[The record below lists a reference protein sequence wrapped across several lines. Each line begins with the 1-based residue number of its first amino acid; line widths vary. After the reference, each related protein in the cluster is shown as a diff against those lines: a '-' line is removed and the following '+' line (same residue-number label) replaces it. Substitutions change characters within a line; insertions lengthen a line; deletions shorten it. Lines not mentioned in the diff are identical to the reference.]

1 MPWLVTCFD
10 LLAPILGYCLALR
23 KLALQA
29 GIFQEENNKSIV
41 PQAANPSNTSNRS
54 KENSLSTKT
63 MAPSAEEQRQEPNK
77 DKISIRTQGI
87 MKSPRKFAG
96 VVIAMCGLPGR
107 GKSQV
112 AQCLS
117 RRLNWN
123 GDSTKIM
130 SVSDYRRKR
139 LEPYGEAVSH
149 ELFRPDHTA
158 NTALRALAQRD
169 AMHDCAAWLTAG
181 NSVAILDAT
190 LVTRAQRAEV
200 FDYFS
205 GQLGYRVLFI
215 ECVCDDPVVLER
227 NYKDILRYSA
237 DYAGMDPVRAEED
250 LRLKVAH
257 YIKSYEPMDEK
268 TYPRIRIDT
277 GSMDIETCKVSGH
290 VESSVLGYLGS
301 VTVKPHTLYFSRHG
315 ESEFNVLGKVGGDAV
330 LSTRGERYAQALA
343 TKFNA
348 MRIPD
353 LRVLTSRLRRTIAT
367 ARGVEAPQEHVAALN
382 ELHAGICEG
391 LSYEEMQEHYPQ
403 EFAWRDQD
411 KLRYRYPWGES
422 YIDAMQ
428 RVEPVIAEL
437 QRSDNVLVVSHQA
450 ILRCIIGFFMDKKP
464 EELPYMEVPLHTII
478 RVSSQGYNYTLEF
491 FKLPIECVN
500 TTRVKP
506 NNCSADRSADDA
518 LITVP
523 PHFDIP
529 DPWRNP
535 GSGPTLVQQH

>member
-1 MPWLVTCFD
+1 MPWVAACID
-10 LLAPILGYCLALR
+10 LLAAPILGYCLAVR

-29 GIFQEENNKSIV
+29 NLLQEGADDTADTLAEN
-41 PQAANPSNTSNRS
+41 
-54 KENSLSTKT
+54 KENLLRSGAMT
-63 MAPSAEEQRQEPNK
+63 PSAEEQRKEPGN
-77 DKISIRTQGI
+77 DKIAMRTPGKT
-87 MKSPRKFAG
+87 KSPRKFAG
-96 VVIAMCGLPGR
+96 VVVAMCGLPGR

-123 GDSTKIM
+123 GYSTKVM
-130 SVSDYRRKR
+130 RVSEYRRR
-139 LEPYGEAVSH
+139 RVEPYGEAVSH

-158 NTALRALAQRD
+158 NAALRALAQGD
-169 AMHDCAAWLTAG
+169 AMQDCGSWLAAG

-215 ECVCDDPVVLER
+215 ECVCDDPLVLQQ
-227 NYKDILRYSA
+227 NYKEILRHST
-237 DYAGMDPVRAEED
+237 DYAGMDPAVAEED
-250 LRLKVAH
+250 LTLKVAH
-257 YIKSYEPMDEK
+257 YVRSYEPMDEK
-268 TYPRIRIDT
+268 NYPRIRINT
-277 GSMDIETCKVSGH
+277 ATMDIETYKVSGH
-290 VESSVLGYLGS
+290 VETAILGYMGS
-301 VTVKPHTLYFSRHG
+301 VTLKPHTLYFSRHG
-315 ESEFNVLGKVGGDAV
+315 ESEYNVLGKVGGDAV
-330 LSTRGERYAQALA
+330 LSARGERYAQALS

-382 ELHAGICEG
+382 ELYAGVCEG
-391 LSYEEMQEHYPQ
+391 LSYEEMQEKYPQ

-422 YIDAMQ
+422 YVDAMH
-428 RVEPVIAEL
+428 RVDPVIAEL
-437 QRSDNVLVVSHQA
+437 QRSDNILVVSHQA
-450 ILRCIIGFFMDKKP
+450 VLRCIIGFFMDKKP
-464 EELPYMEVPLHTII
+464 QELPYMEVPLHTII
-478 RVSSQGYNYTLEF
+478 RATSQGYNYKLEF

-506 NNCSADRSADDA
+506 KNCSADRTADDA
-518 LITVP
+518 LLTVP
-523 PHFDIP
+523 DHFDIP

-535 GSGPTLVQQH
+535 GNGPTLVQQH

>member
-1 MPWLVTCFD
+1 MPWVAACFD
-10 LLAPILGYCLALR
+10 LLAAPILGYCLAVR
-23 KLALQA
+23 NLALQA
-29 GIFQEENNKSIV
+29 GVLHEGTNEPI
-41 PQAANPSNTSNRS
+41 NRPGS
-54 KENSLSTKT
+54 RASSLSGTKDVAD
-63 MAPSAEEQRQEPNK
+63 MAPSAEEQRQEPGK
-77 DKISIRTQGI
+77 DKMPVRTQGKA
-87 MKSPRKFAG
+87 KSPRKFAG
-96 VVIAMCGLPGR
+96 VVIATCGLPGR

-112 AQCLS
+112 AQCLA

-123 GDSTKIM
+123 GESTKVLR
-130 SVSDYRRKR
+130 VSDYRRKR
-139 LEPYGEAVSH
+139 VEPYEAVSH
-149 ELFRPDHTA
+149 ELFRPDHAA
-158 NTALRALAQRD
+158 NAALRALAQRD
-169 AMHDCAAWLTAG
+169 AMHECAAWLAAG

-215 ECVCDDPVVLER
+215 ECVCNDPVLLER
-227 NYKDILRYSA
+227 NYKEILRFNTDYS
-237 DYAGMDPVRAEED
+237 GMDPALAAED
-250 LRLKVAH
+250 LQLKVAH
-257 YIKSYEPMDEK
+257 YARSYEPMDEK
-268 TYPRIRIDT
+268 TYPKIRIDT
-277 GSMDIETCKVSGH
+277 STTDIETFKVSGH
-290 VESSVLGYLGS
+290 IESSVLGYLGS
-301 VTVKPHTLYFSRHG
+301 ITLKPHTLYFSRHG
-315 ESEFNVLGKVGGDAV
+315 ESEYNVLGKVGGDAV
-330 LSTRGERYAQALA
+330 LSARGERYAQALS

-367 ARGVEAPQEHVAALN
+367 ARAVEAPQEHVAALN

-437 QRSDNVLVVSHQA
+437 QRSDNILVVSHQA
-450 ILRCIIGFFMDKKP
+450 VLRCIIGFFMDKKR

-478 RVSSQGYNYTLEF
+478 RVSSQGYNYKLEF
-491 FKLPIECVN
+491 YKLPIECVN

-506 NNCSADRSADDA
+506 TNCSADRTADDA

-523 PHFDIP
+523 AHFDIP